1 MKLWIGNMAPEVTD
15 EELREFLGK
24 YGLHEIAVI
33 ERVPGDGS
41 RPGAIISFA
50 KTDIKQLGALALRLD
65 GLFWKGRRIVV
76 QTTLGLGEGEPG
88 R

>member
-1 MKLWIGNMAPEVTD
+1 MKLWISNMAPEVTD

-24 YGLHEIAVI
+24 YGLHDVALI

-41 RPGAIISFA
+41 RPGAFISFA
-50 KTDIKQLGALALRLD
+50 NADIKQLGAIALRLD

-76 QTTLGLGEGEPG
+76 QTTLGLGEDKPG